1 MKKLF
6 CILGMALTLVGSASA
21 EQEFQNGIFILN
33 EDWYGHNASS
43 VNFYSY
49 DTGEI
54 TYNAYQEANPGKTLG
69 NTSQFAELNGGN
81 LYVCSKQN
89 YSTTGG
95 RFIVADAKTLKSK
108 ASFDKVGSGDTRAY
122 LTVSDSK
129 GFIGATDGIHPF
141 DIATMTIGDAV
152 AGTAGQTYSSQPGNM
167 VYYQGKLL
175 VAVQGK
181 GLYVIDVA
189 SNQLLKTVAVDNIAS
204 VFAVNDQLVA
214 SVNNCSFGVPS
225 ASNTEQFVLLDG
237 STFEP
242 ATTQTVP
249 MASQNTWMAWKNATP
264 AIDEANSTLYY
275 SPAEGSNYIC
285 KYNLKTQE
293 FTQKFITFD
302 DGQAMYGSVVGY
314 DKANNYIV
322 ATTFEDYSSQNY
334 YLNIYS
340 AADGSKV
347 KSMKLKSGYWFP
359 AMLLFAPKGTST
371 GIGSVSAAEKQVQ
384 SVTYYNLAGMAQQRP
399 FSGVNIVVTRYTDGS
414 TTTAKRIVSDY

>member
-1 MKKLF
+1 
-6 CILGMALTLVGSASA
+6 MALTLAGSASA
-21 EQEFQNGIFILN
+21 EQEFQNGVFILN

-54 TYNAYQEANPGKTLG
+54 TYRAYQEVNPGRTLG

-89 YSTTGG
+89 YGSTGG

-108 ASFDKVGSGDTRAY
+108 VSIDNVGSGDTRAY
-122 LTVSDSK
+122 LTVSDTK
-129 GFIGATDGIHPF
+129 GYIGATDGVHPF
-141 DIATMTIGDAV
+141 DIATSTVGAAID
-152 AGTAGQTYSSQPGNM
+152 GTAGQAYSSQPGNM
-167 VYYQGKLL
+167 VCFHGKLL

-181 GLYVIDVA
+181 GIYVIDVA
-189 SNQLLKTVAVDNIAS
+189 TDRLLETVAVDNIAS

-214 SVNNCSFGVPS
+214 SVNDCTYGVPS
-225 ASNTEQFVLLDG
+225 ASNTEQFVLLDRN
-237 STFEP
+237 TFEP
-242 ATTQTVP
+242 ATTLTVP

-275 SPAEGSNYIC
+275 SPGEGTNFIC

-293 FTQKFITFD
+293 FTQNFITFD
-302 DGQAMYGSVVGY
+302 DGQAMYGSVVGF
-314 DKANNYIV
+314 DKANNYVV
-322 ATTFEDYSSQNY
+322 AATFEDYSSQNY
-334 YLNIYS
+334 YLNIYN

-371 GIGSVSAAEKQVQ
+371 GIDGVGAAEKQVQ

-399 FSGVNIVVTRYTDGS
+399 FGLQLAVAGVAFDTRYTDGS
-414 TTTAKRIVSDY
+414 TTTAKRIVGDY